1 MLTASGLSKE
11 FGGRELFRNVTFEL
25 RPGRRIALVGGNG
38 AGKTTLIEILVG
50 MQEPDNG
57 QVHMP
62 KTERIGYLPQDLA
75 DSPSGTVIEEAMA
88 GQEHVQE
95 LASRITELEHLI
107 ATAKGAEHE
116 RALND
121 YGEVQSRFEQMGGY
135 AAEAEAYRVLA
146 GLGFTAT
153 AAKQP
158 LSELSGGWRMRA
170 ALARLLVAAPDVL
183 ILDEPTNHLD
193 VDSVAW
199 LEQHLANWPGAL
211 LFVSHDRDFIDA
223 VAERVMEL
231 ANGTASEY
239 IGGFAEFVV
248 QREERLAA
256 VVAAASN
263 QAKKV
268 ADVEKFIDRFRYKAT
283 KARQVQS
290 RIKTLEK
297 LDRIVVPTQ
306 KELAAKFAFPE
317 PRRSA
322 RVVVEFDNA
331 SVGYDGEAIL
341 EHVNLVIERG
351 RKVALVGPNGAGKTT
366 LVRSLLGELAPIAG
380 TITIGHNV
388 DTARFEQH
396 QAEVLDINRSGFQE
410 LLATVGDVGT
420 RNLRTILGSFGFSGD
435 GADRLI
441 GDLSGGERTRLALAK
456 TMVHPVNLLVL
467 DEPTNH
473 LDLPSC
479 DLLEDALQAYPG
491 TVILV
496 THDRHLIRGV
506 ADALVDVR
514 DGKAVWYE
522 GVDERVLTPANAA
535 NTPPAPKTRAA
546 DNRSSKNGGGSKKGK
561 RAANDAGRSGSDPSA
576 PAGGGKKKGGDSK
589 GGAGGN
595 NHHQVKE
602 LRRQLRAVE
611 KKWQTAENKVAEL
624 QAKLADPAIYEQGDQ
639 VKELAREHD
648 MAKDAAAKLA
658 TQWEQAATAVERASG

>member
-1 MLTASGLSKE
+1 VLTASGLSKE
-11 FGGRELFRNVTFEL
+11 FGGRVLFRNVTLEL
-25 RPGRRIALVGGNG
+25 RPGRRVALVGGNG

-50 MQEPDNG
+50 LQEPDTG

-75 DSPSGTVIEEAMA
+75 DSPTGTVIEEAMA

-95 LASRITELEHLI
+95 LANRISELEHLI
-107 ATAKGAEHE
+107 ATATGPEHD

-121 YGEVQSRFEQMGGY
+121 YGDVQSRFEQMGGY

-146 GLGFTAT
+146 GLGFTAE

-223 VAERVMEL
+223 VAERVVEVSNQI
-231 ANGTASEY
+231 AAEY

-256 VVAAASN
+256 LEAAAAN

-268 ADVEKFIDRFRYKAT
+268 ADVERFIDRFRYKAT

-297 LDRIVVPTQ
+297 LERIVVPTQ

-317 PRRSA
+317 PRRSS

-341 EHVNLVIERG
+341 SDINLVIERG

-366 LVRSLLGELAPIAG
+366 LVRSLLGELAPLTG
-380 TITIGHNV
+380 TITVGHNV

-396 QAEVLDINRSGFQE
+396 QAEVLDTSRSGFQE
-410 LLATVGDVGT
+410 LQATVGDVGG

-535 NTPPAPKTRAA
+535 NTPPPPKTRAA
-546 DNRSSKNGGGSKKGK
+546 NSSAKQSTGSRKKSNK
-561 RAANDAGRSGSDPSA
+561 K
-576 PAGGGKKKGGDSK
+576 GGGKNSGGPTT
-589 GGAGGN
+589 GGKEGKSGGN
-595 NHHQVKE
+595 NHQQVKE
-602 LRRQLRAVE
+602 LRRQLRTVE
-611 KKWQTAENKVAEL
+611 KKWQAAENKVAEL
-624 QAKLADPAIYEQGDQ
+624 QAKLADPAIYEQADQ

-648 MAKDAAAKLA
+648 LAKDEATKLA
-658 TQWEQAATAVERASG
+658 TEWEQAATAVERAGG

>member
-11 FGGRELFRNVTFEL
+11 FGGRELFRNVTLEL
-25 RPGRRIALVGGNG
+25 RPGRRVALVGGNG

-50 MQEPDNG
+50 LQEPDNG

-75 DSPSGTVIEEAMA
+75 DAPTGTVIEEAMA

-95 LASRITELEHLI
+95 LASRISELEHLI
-107 ATAKGAEHE
+107 ATATGPEHD

-146 GLGFTAT
+146 GLGFTAN

-223 VAERVMEL
+223 VAERVVEI

-248 QREERLAA
+248 QREERFAA
-256 VVAAASN
+256 IEAAAAN

-268 ADVEKFIDRFRYKAT
+268 ADVERFIERFRYKAT

-297 LDRIVVPTQ
+297 LERIAVPTQ

-317 PRRSA
+317 PRRSS

-341 EHVNLVIERG
+341 ADVNLVIERG

-366 LVRSLLGELAPIAG
+366 LVRSLLGELAPITG
-380 TITIGHNV
+380 TITVGHNV

-396 QAEVLDINRSGFQE
+396 QAEVLDTSKSAFQE
-410 LLATVGDVGT
+410 LQSTVGDVGM

-535 NTPPAPKTRAA
+535 NTPPPPKTRAGA
-546 DNRSSKNGGGSKKGK
+546 AGSSKGK
-561 RAANDAGRSGSDPSA
+561 SS
-576 PAGGGKKKGGDSK
+576 KKKGGAKNKDGARNGNAKTGDGAKKK
-589 GGAGGN
+589 GKSGGN
-595 NHHQVKE
+595 NHGQVKE
-602 LRRQLRAVE
+602 LRKQLRAVE

-624 QAKLADPAIYEQGDQ
+624 QAQLADPAIYEQGDK
-639 VKELAREHD
+639 VKTLAQEHD
-648 MAKDAAAKLA
+648 AAKDAAADLA
-658 TQWEQAATAVERASG
+658 TQWERAATAVERAGG